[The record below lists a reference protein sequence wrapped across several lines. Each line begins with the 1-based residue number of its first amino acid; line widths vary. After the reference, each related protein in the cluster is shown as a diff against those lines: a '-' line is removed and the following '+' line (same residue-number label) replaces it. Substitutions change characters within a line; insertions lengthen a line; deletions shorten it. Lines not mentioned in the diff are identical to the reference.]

1 MVILR
6 ATSRIGLRGSC
17 ARARLE
23 IPRSSP
29 FRARFSSTSPPKR
42 SRSWPY
48 PLGLSLALLPPL
60 LLWFSGT
67 KQGLSP
73 QIYSDHKVGS
83 TSKVTPQHALVA
95 IPVPPESLDLFSK
108 DAVRKSGEQASDGE
122 VVVKHIMVKSPD
134 IQIERPYTPINDVS
148 KDGEVRLVVK
158 RVRGGEV
165 GR

>member
-1 MVILR
+1 
-6 ATSRIGLRGSC
+6 
-17 ARARLE
+17 
-23 IPRSSP
+23 
-29 FRARFSSTSPPKR
+29 
-42 SRSWPY
+42 
-48 PLGLSLALLPPL
+48 
-60 LLWFSGT
+60 
-67 KQGLSP
+67 
-73 QIYSDHKVGS
+73 
-83 TSKVTPQHALVA
+83 LVA

-122 VVVKHIMVKSPD
+122 VVVQHIMVKSPD